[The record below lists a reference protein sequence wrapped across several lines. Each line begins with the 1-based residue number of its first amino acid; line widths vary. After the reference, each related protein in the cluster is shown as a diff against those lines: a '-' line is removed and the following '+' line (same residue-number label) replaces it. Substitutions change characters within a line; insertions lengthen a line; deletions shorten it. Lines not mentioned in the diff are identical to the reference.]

1 MAAQWTAGNTSGSVL
16 TAAKLN
22 TIGAAWETYTPQPI
36 QGGFATNFTTNYSRY
51 ALFQKTCLVQMKLT
65 FTGSAGAIA
74 GQNILIN
81 LPFNPV
87 LNTAITGSYYYLDS
101 GTANYGGALVGTNV
115 GTAYCFM
122 IASSLGVLGA
132 NPNFQI
138 AVNDTLQFSC
148 AYEVA

>member
-1 MAAQWTAGNTSGSVL
+1 VL

-22 TIGAAWETYTPQPI
+22 TIGAAWETYTPVPF
-36 QGGFATNFTTNYSRY
+36 QGGLATGFTTNYSRY

-65 FTGSAGAIA
+65 FTSSAGAIA
-74 GQNILIN
+74 GNNILIN

-101 GTANYGGALVGTNV
+101 GTANYGGPLVGTAV
-115 GTAYCFM
+115 GTAYCYM
-122 IASSLGVLGA
+122 ILPNAGVLGA
-132 NPNFQI
+132 NPNFAV